1 MFPWSVFLSSHAKR
15 YSWRVCLHFLCV
27 HNLLPLHTIKE
38 LSRADSLTFFFEP
51 LLVSFAEQV
60 EQTMHVGLII
70 LFLFLTSYSKSS
82 WQLYLKNILWVP
94 ASFFFFS
101 FFSSCHLESS
111 ISVNLKFFNYI
122 RNSRK
127 LLNYFKVFPHDKN
140 KTYFLTTFLKCACC
154 ILIGKEDIFFS
165 FCISLI

>member
-1 MFPWSVFLSSHAKR
+1 MFPWSIFLSSHAKR
-15 YSWRVCLHFLCV
+15 YSWRVCLRFLCV
-27 HNLLPLHTIKE
+27 HNLLPLHTIKKNFLE
-38 LSRADSLTFFFEP
+38 LIHAHFFFEP
-51 LLVSFAEQV
+51 LLVSVAEQV

-127 LLNYFKVFPHDKN
+127 LLNYFKVLPHDKN
-140 KTYFLTTFLKCACC
+140 KIYFLTAVSWSVHVVFL
-154 ILIGKEDIFFS
+154 
-165 FCISLI
+165 